1 MGRNSAALTLCGQ
14 LSRKRESSMSS
25 SHYDLITVGGGMAA
39 SALAKSMA
47 ESGAKVLVL
56 EQETRFRDRIRGE
69 YMMPWGVAE
78 IAALGIH
85 ELLCRECAQKIPWI
99 DLGMGGPP
107 REFTTTTPQQQPGMG
122 YSHPEMQEA
131 LLTAAECSGAE
142 VRRGV
147 TVQGVEPRHAGVR
160 DRCERKEFGANF
172 GAARGGRGRTQF
184 ANAKMGGVRTDKRA

>member
-1 MGRNSAALTLCGQ
+1 MP
-14 LSRKRESSMSS
+14 S

-39 SALAKSMA
+39 SALAKAMA

-69 YMMPWGVAE
+69 FIMPWGVAE
-78 IAALGIH
+78 LQALGIL
-85 ELLCRECAQKIPWI
+85 EFLCSDCAQKVPWI

-107 REFTTTTPQQQPGMG
+107 RELTTTTAQQLPGLG

-131 LLTAAECSGAE
+131 LLSAAERAGAE

-147 TVQGVEPRHAGVR
+147 TVQGVEP
-160 DRCERKEFGANF
+160 GAPATVI
-172 GAARGGRGRTQF
+172 AASGKIQSKFRRGLWW
-184 ANAKMGGVRTDKRA
+184 ARTDAVRKRENGPGSS